1 MKNLTPIKN
10 CFTITFAILI
20 FSNTF
25 FTQEKEDFSFKLS
38 GYVKTDLIYD
48 SRQTVSAREGHL
60 LLFPANKVLDQNQND
75 INAQS
80 NFNIL
85 SIQSRLNGRITGP
98 EALGAKTSSVIE
110 AEFFGHSNSDIN
122 GFRLRLAF
130 IKLQWSNTS
139 LIVGQFW
146 HPLFITD
153 VFANVVSFN
162 TGIPFQPFSRN
173 PQVRLQHSFDNLT
186 LTATAYTQR
195 DFSSPGPDG
204 TTSDYMRNSGL
215 PGFNLNAMV
224 KYQNFLFGV
233 GGDFKTLRPRLITAE
248 NYSTDENIKSYAG
261 IAFAKYHNDKF
272 TFKAEGTY
280 GGNLNDLLMLG
291 GYAVY
296 EKDQVTG
303 VQKYTPLNI
312 LSFWTDISY
321 GKQTEVGI
329 FAGYA
334 ENKGSDK
341 SFSEHFSRGINIDYL
356 YRISPRVIFNLDSF
370 RIAGELEYTIASY
383 GQFNSKG
390 TVDNSEEV
398 GNLRVLTA
406 VYLFF

>member
-1 MKNLTPIKN
+1 MKHCSIITIALIIFSSTFFSQETDD
-10 CFTITFAILI
+10 FTI
-20 FSNTF
+20 
-25 FTQEKEDFSFKLS
+25 KLS

-48 SRQTVSAREGHL
+48 SRQTVSVREGHL
-60 LLFPANKVLDQNQND
+60 LLYPQNRVFDQNQND
-75 INAQS
+75 INAQP

-85 SIQSRLNGRITGP
+85 SIQSRVNAKMTGP
-98 EALGAKTSSVIE
+98 NALGAKTSSVIE

-173 PQVRLQHSFDNLT
+173 PQVRLQHNFGNLN

-224 KYQNFLFGV
+224 KYPNFLFGV

-248 NYSTDENIKSYAG
+248 NHSTEESIKSYACV
-261 IAFAKYHNDKF
+261 AFAKYQNDKF
-272 TFKAEGTY
+272 TFKVEGTY

-296 EKDQVTG
+296 EQDPVTG
-303 VQKYTPLNI
+303 VQKYTPLNV

-329 FAGYA
+329 FVGYA
-334 ENKGSDK
+334 DNKGTDK
-341 SFSEHFSRGINIDYL
+341 SFSEHFSRGINIAYL
-356 YRISPRVIFNLDSF
+356 YRVSPRVIFNFDSF